1 MGRHCELVPESVGKR
16 GEIIC
21 PVDYGCV
28 RRLRHR
34 RLVTYLWLN
43 GFSDT
48 FRGLLNETNSFM
60 STIHLSRLVEQ
71 GLWGDAISYISRFL
85 GPPIDPQSDEAKVL
99 HYFLRHHKAFHSMVT
114 GEHDQDVKRLYQTY
128 KQYPKHD
135 DSVSRDALRVRSITT
150 TLLYSEQIRA
160 SLDWERVRLKASDIV
175 EDLANKVPELT
186 NLVVLPGGSMF
197 PHDVLPIGFGF
208 RRRRHLKQYSRP
220 RPKNLAKLY
229 LERKKMISSSP
240 EHHRL
245 NRGLTDKTRK
255 WLADIIDESLQAGY
269 PLELKSSGKKG
280 EGTAG
285 APVTGVQQTVNMTR
299 SGKSS
304 GISSMANAG
313 APLAPDSQTS
323 FVTLAIPA
331 TGEVTTGAPVA
342 GVEQTVILTS
352 SGKSSGISS
361 MANADAPVAPD
372 SHTMFGTLTNPATAE
387 VTAGAPVARV
397 QQTVNLTN
405 SGKNSGISSV
415 ANAGTSKNLGQES
428 GYTESSYQVSHLRK
442 NPRSEMATEEVYS
455 DAKRQ
460 RTTKPFGEVSRL
472 KVKSTSN
479 SITSCGYFSS

>member
-304 GISSMANAG
+304 GISSMANA
-313 APLAPDSQTS
+313 
-323 FVTLAIPA
+323 
-331 TGEVTTGAPVA
+331 
-342 GVEQTVILTS
+342 
-352 SGKSSGISS
+352 
-361 MANADAPVAPD
+361 DAPVAPD

>member
-269 PLELKSSGKKG
+269 PLELKSSGKKDAPVAPG
-280 EGTAG
+280 SQTTYSTLATAATG

-372 SHTMFGTLTNPATAE
+372 SHTMFGTLTNPAT
-387 VTAGAPVARV
+387 GAPVARV

-460 RTTKPFGEVSRL
+460 RTTKPFGEV
-472 KVKSTSN
+472 KSD
-479 SITSCGYFSS
+479 

>member
-269 PLELKSSGKKG
+269 PLELKSSGKKDAPVAPG
-280 EGTAG
+280 SQTTYSTLATAATG

-331 TGEVTTGAPVA
+331 T
-342 GVEQTVILTS
+342 
-352 SGKSSGISS
+352 
-361 MANADAPVAPD
+361 DAPVAPD
-372 SHTMFGTLTNPATAE
+372 SHTMFGTLTNPAT
-387 VTAGAPVARV
+387 GAPVARV

-460 RTTKPFGEVSRL
+460 RTTKPFGEV
-472 KVKSTSN
+472 KSD
-479 SITSCGYFSS
+479 

>member
-1 MGRHCELVPESVGKR
+1 MGRYCELVPESVGKR
-16 GEIIC
+16 GEIIG

-34 RLVTYLWLN
+34 RLVTYLWIN

-71 GLWGDAISYISRFL
+71 GLWGDAIAYISRFL

-114 GEHDQDVKRLYQTY
+114 GDHDMDVKRLYQTY

-186 NLVVLPGGSMF
+186 SLVVLPGGSMF

-208 RRRRHLKQYSRP
+208 RRRRHLKQYSLP
-220 RPKNLAKLY
+220 RPKTLAKLY

-240 EHHRL
+240 EHHPL

-269 PLELKSSGKKG
+269 PLELKSSGKKD
-280 EGTAG
+280 
-285 APVTGVQQTVNMTR
+285 APVAPDSQTTY
-299 SGKSS
+299 STL
-304 GISSMANAG
+304 ATAATG

-331 TGEVTTGAPVA
+331 TGEVSAGAPVA
-342 GVEQTVILTS
+342 GVEQTVNLTS

-372 SHTMFGTLTNPATAE
+372 SHTMFGTLTNPAI
-387 VTAGAPVARV
+387 GAPVPRV
-397 QQTVNLTN
+397 QQTVNLTI

-428 GYTESSYQVSHLRK
+428 GYTESSYQFSHLRK
-442 NPRSEMATEEVYS
+442 NTRSEMATEEVYS

-460 RTTKPFGEVSRL
+460 RTTKPFGEV
-472 KVKSTSN
+472 KSD
-479 SITSCGYFSS
+479 